1 MTEIDDEVGHELPEG
16 AARCGIAALV
26 GRPNVGKSTLLNAL
40 LGQKVSIVSPRPQTT
55 RTRIH
60 GVLTR
65 PGMQIIFADLPGIH
79 SKQPR
84 AINRY
89 MNRTALASLADS
101 DVNLF
106 VIEALR
112 WTEED
117 ERALEE
123 LRAAKRPILLLI
135 NKVDRAQPKERLL
148 PFIAEISQKADFAEV
163 VPLSALKR
171 KNIERLPAT
180 IARYLPESPLL
191 YPPDQLT
198 DASDRFMAAEII
210 REKLTRRLQEEV
222 PYGLVVEIEGMGEAE
237 DEPGKLVIQAVIWVE
252 RTGHKAI
259 VIGKGGELLKE
270 IGTAARLDLKR
281 HFGRPVHLELWVKV
295 REGWSDDE
303 NALRKFGFET

>member
-1 MTEIDDEVGHELPEG
+1 VSIPGNEERETGEG
-16 AARCGIAALV
+16 GRCGIVALV

-40 LGQKVSIVSPRPQTT
+40 LGRKVSIVSPRPQTT

-65 PGMQIIFADLPGIH
+65 PGLQIVFADLPGIH
-79 SKQPR
+79 AKQPR

-123 LRAAKRPILLLI
+123 LRRAGRPVILVI
-135 NKVDRAQPKERLL
+135 NKVDRARPKERLL
-148 PFIAEISQKADFAEV
+148 PFIAEVTAKAEFAEV
-163 VPLSALKR
+163 LPLSALKHS
-171 KNIERLPAT
+171 NLERLPEV
-180 IARYLPESPLL
+180 IGRYLPESPQL
-191 YPPDQLT
+191 YPPGQLT

-210 REKLTRRLQEEV
+210 REKLTRRLQEEL
-222 PYGLVVEIEGMGEAE
+222 PYGLFVEIEGLGEAE

-252 RTGHKAI
+252 RTGQKAI

-270 IGTAARLDLKR
+270 VGRAARLELRD

>member
-1 MTEIDDEVGHELPEG
+1 MSEEG
-16 AARCGIAALV
+16 TPAAPHQKLAHCGFAALV

-65 PGMQIIFADLPGIH
+65 PGMQIVFVDLPGIH
-79 SKQPR
+79 AKQPR

-117 ERALEE
+117 ERALGE
-123 LRAAKRPILLLI
+123 LRAAGRPILLLI
-135 NKVDRAQPKERLL
+135 NKVDRAQPRSRLL
-148 PFIAEISQKADFAEV
+148 PFIAEVSGKAEFAQV

-171 KNIERLPAT
+171 KNIDNLPSL
-180 IARYLPESPLL
+180 IAGYLPESPLL
-191 YPPDQLT
+191 FPAGQVT
-198 DASDRFMAAEII
+198 DATDLFMAAEII

-222 PYGLVVEIEGMGEAE
+222 PYGLAVGIEGMGEAE

-252 RTGHKAI
+252 RSGQKPI

-270 IGTAARLDLKR
+270 IGTAARHDLKR

-295 REGWSDDE
+295 REGWSNDE
-303 NALRKFGFET
+303 GALRSFGYEM

>member
-1 MTEIDDEVGHELPEG
+1 VSEAGGNTTPATG

-40 LGQKVSIVSPRPQTT
+40 LGSKVSIVSPKPQTT

-65 PGMQIIFADLPGIH
+65 PGLQIVFADLPGLH
-79 SKQPR
+79 TKQPR

-89 MNRTALASLADS
+89 MNRTALSSLADS

-112 WTEED
+112 WTDED
-117 ERALEE
+117 ERALGE
-123 LRAAKRPILLLI
+123 LRQAGRPIVLII
-135 NKVDRAQPKERLL
+135 NKVDRAKPKERLL
-148 PFIAEISQKADFAEV
+148 PFIDEIVRKADFAEV

-171 KNIERLPAT
+171 NNLERLPDL
-180 IARYLPESPLL
+180 IGRYLPESPQL

-198 DASDRFMAAEII
+198 DVSDRFMAAEIV

-252 RTGHKAI
+252 RTGQKAI

-270 IGTAARLDLKR
+270 VGRAARLELR
-281 HFGRPVHLELWVKV
+281 QHFGKPVHLELWVKV

-303 NALRKFGFET
+303 SALRSFGFET

>member
-1 MTEIDDEVGHELPEG
+1 VSVSGNDDRETGEG
-16 AARCGIAALV
+16 GRCGIAALV

-40 LGQKVSIVSPRPQTT
+40 LGRKVSIVSPRPQTT

-65 PGMQIIFADLPGIH
+65 PGLQIVFADLPGIH
-79 SKQPR
+79 AKQPR

-117 ERALEE
+117 ERALAE
-123 LRAAKRPILLLI
+123 LRRAGRPVILVI
-135 NKVDRAQPKERLL
+135 NKVDRARPKERLL
-148 PFIAEISQKADFAEV
+148 PFIAEVTAKAEFVEV
-163 VPLSALKR
+163 LPLSALKH
-171 KNIERLPAT
+171 NNLERLPEV
-180 IARYLPESPLL
+180 IGRYLPESPQL
-191 YPPDQLT
+191 YPPGQLT

-210 REKLTRRLQEEV
+210 REKLTRRLQEEL
-222 PYGLVVEIEGMGEAE
+222 PYGLFVEIEGLGEAE
-237 DEPGKLVIQAVIWVE
+237 DEPGKLVIQAAIWVE
-252 RTGHKAI
+252 RTGQKAI

-270 IGTAARLDLKR
+270 IGRAARLELRD
-281 HFGRPVHLELWVKV
+281 HFGQPVHLELWVKV

-303 NALRKFGFET
+303 SALRRFGFET

>member
-1 MTEIDDEVGHELPEG
+1 MEGEG
-16 AARCGIAALV
+16 AATGDGRCGIAALV

-40 LGQKVSIVSPRPQTT
+40 LGRKVSIVSPRPQTT

-65 PGMQIIFADLPGIH
+65 PGLQIVFADLPGIH

-89 MNRTALASLADS
+89 MNRTALASLADA

-112 WTEED
+112 WTDED
-117 ERALEE
+117 ERALGE
-123 LRAAKRPILLLI
+123 LRRAGRPIILVI

-148 PFIAEISQKADFAEV
+148 PFIAEMTARAEFAEV
-163 VPLSALKR
+163 LPLSALKH
-171 KNIERLPAT
+171 KNLERLPEV
-180 IARYLPESPLL
+180 IGRYLPESPQL
-191 YPPDQLT
+191 YPAGQLT
-198 DASDRFMAAEII
+198 DASDRFMAAEIV
-210 REKLTRRLQEEV
+210 REKLTRRLQEEL
-222 PYGLVVEIEGMGEAE
+222 PYGLFVELEGMGEAE
-237 DEPGKLVIQAVIWVE
+237 DEPGKLVVQAVIWVE
-252 RTGHKAI
+252 RTGQKAI

-270 IGTAARLDLKR
+270 VGRAARIELR
-281 HFGRPVHLELWVKV
+281 QHFGRPVHLELWVKV

-303 NALRKFGFET
+303 SVLRRFGFET

>member
-1 MTEIDDEVGHELPEG
+1 LSGPDEATGDPTGG
-16 AARCGIAALV
+16 AGRCGIAALV

-40 LGQKVSIVSPRPQTT
+40 LGRKVSIVSPRPQTT

-65 PGMQIIFADLPGIH
+65 PGLQIVFADLPGIH

-89 MNRTALASLADS
+89 MNRTALASLADA

-112 WTEED
+112 WTDED

-123 LRAAKRPILLLI
+123 LRRAGRPIVLLI
-135 NKVDRAQPKERLL
+135 NKVDRARPKDRLL
-148 PFIAEISQKADFAEV
+148 PFIAELSGKAGFVEI

-171 KNIERLPAT
+171 DNLERLPEM
-180 IARYLPESPLL
+180 IGRYLPESPQL

-210 REKLTRRLQEEV
+210 REKLTRRLREEL

-237 DEPGKLVIQAVIWVE
+237 DEPGKLVVQAVIWVE
-252 RTGHKAI
+252 RTGQKAI

-270 IGTAARLDLKR
+270 VGRAARLELR
-281 HFGRPVHLELWVKV
+281 QHFGQPVHLELWVKV

-303 NALRKFGFET
+303 NALRRFGYES